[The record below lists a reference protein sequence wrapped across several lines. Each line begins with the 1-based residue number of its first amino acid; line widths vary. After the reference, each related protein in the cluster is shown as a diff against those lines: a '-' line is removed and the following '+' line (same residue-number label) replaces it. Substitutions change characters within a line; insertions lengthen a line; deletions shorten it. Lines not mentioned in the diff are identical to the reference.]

1 MFRIGDPEARWRIYS
16 ADGARSVDG
25 RWHRRGDRVIY
36 ASEHY
41 STAMLEMLVRWSGVP
56 PANQQ
61 FIEILVPVGVSYEV
75 VDVESVPGWHLP
87 ESPSARR
94 FGHDW
99 YVQRRSAILL
109 VPSVVTRMERHV
121 IINADHPEFA
131 LLQAGSETPVR
142 WDERLFG

>member
-1 MFRIGDPEARWRIYS
+1 
-16 ADGARSVDG
+16 
-25 RWHRRGDRVIY
+25 
-36 ASEHY
+36 
-41 STAMLEMLVRWSGVP
+41 MLEMLVRWSGVP
-56 PANQQ
+56 PANQH
-61 FIEILVPVGVSYEV
+61 FIKILIPVGVSYEV

-109 VPSVVTRMERHV
+109 VPSVVTRMERNV

-131 LLQAGSETPVR
+131 MLQAGSETSVR

>member
-1 MFRIGDPEARWRIYS
+1 MN
-16 ADGARSVDG
+16 G
-25 RWHRRGDRVIY
+25 RWHQRGARVIY

-41 STAMLEMLVRWSGVP
+41 STAMLEMLVRWNGVP
-56 PANQQ
+56 PAKQR
-61 FIEILVPVGVSYEV
+61 FIEIVFPAGTSYEV
-75 VDVESVPGWHLP
+75 VDVDAVPGWHLP

-109 VPSVVTRMERHV
+109 VPSVVTRLERNV
-121 IINADHPEFA
+121 IINADHPEFPS
-131 LLQAGSETPVR
+131 LQTGPEKPVR